1 MKNEKLDSQMILKSL
16 QELVE
21 AGKDTDQRMK
31 DTDQRMKDTDQRMKD
46 TDQRMKDTDQY
57 IKQISK
63 KIDKLQDIVGGMGNS
78 QGLAAEEEFFNSFA
92 KTMSLGNLKFHAIDR
107 NLRRH
112 SNGLQ
117 DEFDIVLTNSELI
130 MIVEVKY
137 NFHPN
142 DVQKVINKISN
153 YKKLYPQHHN
163 FNIYGAIAGK
173 VLSCYQRSRI
183 LPKTSD
189 KSLPLHINHAL
200 INFG

>member
-1 MKNEKLDSQMILKSL
+1 MKKEKIDSQMILKSL
-16 QELVE
+16 QELIE
-21 AGKDTDQRMK
+21 AG
-31 DTDQRMKDTDQRMKD
+31 KDTDQRMKD

-63 KIDKLQDIVGGMGNS
+63 KIDKLQDIVGGIGNS

-142 DVQKVINKISN
+142 DVQKVLNKISN

-173 VLSCYQRSRI
+173 VLSKKTIDEATKYQLFVIAQEGNDIRI
-183 LPKTSD
+183 INSPLLSDWTSSID
-189 KSLPLHINHAL
+189 IDQ
-200 INFG
+200 